1 MGTYVLFR
9 RAAASMGNNGPA
21 QLWHSLWHSRRG
33 LKAAVLRT
41 ATAAK
46 KPLVYTRGT
55 VSGVL
60 LDGGQLLR
68 PDERKTPNHIIIQQ
82 DQPVS
87 FDLLERHDIELTR
100 KPDRLDL
107 LTIKHVR
114 KRVAFYQLAD
124 DLPTDTLRRR
134 PRSMLAIAK
143 CRFAPS
149 HEEIARR

>member
-1 MGTYVLFR
+1 M
-9 RAAASMGNNGPA
+9 
-21 QLWHSLWHSRRG
+21 
-33 LKAAVLRT
+33 
-41 ATAAK
+41 
-46 KPLVYTRGT
+46 
-55 VSGVL
+55 L

-68 PDERKTPNHIIIQQ
+68 PDERKTPNHIIVQQ
-82 DQPVS
+82 DQPVAS
-87 FDLLERHDIELTR
+87 DLFERHDIEFTR